1 MRRLTRTGW
10 VGVALL
16 CLGLAPLICWTVW
29 FRTRTW
35 CPVSIPIS
43 LAPGSHFTTGE
54 FLINLN
60 ARYDIEIDT
69 ENTPAL
75 DTFRCQKPTY
85 EGCSEA
91 FMNVAWVLSSDGT
104 TLQGT
109 SPDTRP
115 GGWSRD
121 DTSWYIGEFEAQKG
135 RRYKLSG
142 NVVAAGSKLKDT
154 NPHVRVSVGA
164 TSLETG
170 LVVSGLLKFVA
181 TVIVLIG
188 GALLIASLLVQ
199 RRHRVPAKMS

>member
-1 MRRLTRTGW
+1 
-10 VGVALL
+10 
-16 CLGLAPLICWTVW
+16 LAPLICWTVW

-60 ARYDIEIDT
+60 ARYEIEIQT
-69 ENTPAL
+69 ENTPAF
-75 DTFRCQKPTY
+75 DPRNCKHPAY
-85 EGCSEA
+85 ENCSEA
-91 FMNVAWVLSSDGT
+91 FMDVAWVLSSAGT
-104 TLQGT
+104 TVQGT
-109 SPDTRP
+109 SPNTRP

-121 DTSWYIGEFEAQKG
+121 DTSWYVGEFEAQKG

-154 NPHVRVSVGA
+154 NPHVRVSVGD

-181 TVIVLIG
+181 TVIVVIG
-188 GALLIASLLVQ
+188 GALLIASLLAQ
-199 RRHRVPAKMS
+199 RRHRVPVKMS